1 MKKRITSLMLILVV
15 AVSMTMGASAASYIP
30 DDVTYQNLNGQ
41 QLAIKTYT
49 LLPDQDPSDLY
60 EDDFEYDGFLYSMS
74 DIVKEEQRYQ
84 EENAHTEVVTVT
96 TASKNLEDILIE
108 RIKENKSLV
117 DIRLTTGTCREYYQH
132 NVDSFILVSS
142 DSDYWGLI
150 SAMPEV
156 RFFVMVESE
165 KCSPTIKNALINA
178 GISYCYID
186 DFCTGNSNDIKVA
199 AVLREVRQKLDQAF
213 HLNVR
218 DILDEA
224 CRATRADM
232 TTAEKNQFYDKYIKT
247 MHVDISPNGEAT
259 IVLGK

>member
-1 MKKRITSLMLILVV
+1 MEKLFSYSNTTCEGMQSAGRIF
-15 AVSMTMGASAASYIP
+15 GA
-30 DDVTYQNLNGQ
+30 G
-41 QLAIKTYT
+41 
-49 LLPDQDPSDLY
+49 
-60 EDDFEYDGFLYSMS
+60 
-74 DIVKEEQRYQ
+74 
-84 EENAHTEVVTVT
+84 
-96 TASKNLEDILIE
+96 
-108 RIKENKSLV
+108 
-117 DIRLTTGTCREYYQH
+117 
-132 NVDSFILVSS
+132 
-142 DSDYWGLI
+142 
-150 SAMPEV
+150 
-156 RFFVMVESE
+156 
-165 KCSPTIKNALINA
+165 NA

>member
-1 MKKRITSLMLILVV
+1 MNNQAYDDTATRNPRKAYTDYENSTYTVVSKVAYLIGVQKRIFE
-15 AVSMTMGASAASYIP
+15 
-30 DDVTYQNLNGQ
+30 N
-41 QLAIKTYT
+41 
-49 LLPDQDPSDLY
+49 
-60 EDDFEYDGFLYSMS
+60 EYD
-74 DIVKEEQRYQ
+74 DI
-84 EENAHTEVVTVT
+84 HTTS
-96 TASKNLEDILIE
+96 AWKILERFTQIPIEHVLIE

-117 DIRLTTGTCREYYQH
+117 DIRLTTGTCREYYQN